1 MYKLHFP
8 LQQTVWQTVQT
19 ENTILSLKRSKKPRT
34 PQCTSSFFFV
44 CAHTHHSIHTVY
56 ATSSSWDARLRRHP
70 RPGRKRDVS
79 GENITHRSEPWQS
92 EGLSEM
98 VPRGTEM
105 EGGRRE
111 RVKRGVGGWR
121 GGLGLL
127 ASLI

>member
-1 MYKLHFP
+1 MYKLHFT
-8 LQQTVWQTVQT
+8 LQLTVWQTVQT
-19 ENTILSLKRSKKPRT
+19 ENTILSLKRSTKTKNT
-34 PQCTSSFFFV
+34 LMHFFSV
-44 CAHTHHSIHTVY
+44 CAQTHHSIRTVY

-105 EGGRRE
+105 EGERRE
-111 RVKRGVGGWR
+111 RVKRGADWD
-121 GGLGLL
+121 
-127 ASLI
+127 SLPA